1 MVVKIKTT
9 SNDITPLE
17 IEMATTSARQY
28 PAQLNAKLGP
38 DYNQALR
45 DLADQAGTT
54 LADYLRAVTE
64 VLAQDQP
71 LRGVMARRAH
81 HLQGPPGQQ

>member
-1 MVVKIKTT
+1 
-9 SNDITPLE
+9 
-17 IEMATTSARQY
+17 MATTTSARQY

-45 DLADQAGTT
+45 NLADQAGVT

-64 VLAQDQP
+64 VLAQDQS
-71 LRGVMARRAH
+71 LRGVMAHRARR
-81 HLQGPPGQQ
+81 LQGPPGQQ

>member
-9 SNDITPLE
+9 SNDDTLE
-17 IEMATTSARQY
+17 NEMATTSARRY

-71 LRGVMARRAH
+71 LRGVMAQRAH

>member
-1 MVVKIKTT
+1 M
-9 SNDITPLE
+9 P
-17 IEMATTSARQY
+17 TTSARRY

-45 DLADQAGTT
+45 DLADQAGAT

-71 LRGVMARRAH
+71 LRGVMAQRAR

>member
-17 IEMATTSARQY
+17 IEMAATSARQY

-45 DLADQAGTT
+45 DLADQAGAT

-71 LRGVMARRAH
+71 LRGVMAQRAH

>member
-1 MVVKIKTT
+1 MT
-9 SNDITPLE
+9 
-17 IEMATTSARQY
+17 ATSARQY

-45 DLADQAGTT
+45 NLADQAGVT

-71 LRGVMARRAH
+71 LRGVMALRAH